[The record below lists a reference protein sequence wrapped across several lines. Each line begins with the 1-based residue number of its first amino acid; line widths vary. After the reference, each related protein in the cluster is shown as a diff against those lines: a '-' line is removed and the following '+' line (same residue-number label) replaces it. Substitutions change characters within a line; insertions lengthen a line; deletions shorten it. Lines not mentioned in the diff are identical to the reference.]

1 MLEARRYPT
10 AEELDAL
17 VARARHMR
25 AQYLGALVARAWQRL
40 TQPTIG
46 GGARHALAE
55 LISDAR

>member
-1 MLEARRYPT
+1 MLESGRYPT

-17 VARARHMR
+17 IARARQMR

-40 TQPTIG
+40 TQPAIG
-46 GGARHALAE
+46 RDARHALAE